1 MRKLDEKTHENE
13 DQAWMSWMKRN
24 GHIKEITCYDYVL
37 ELAVR
42 SYNLNKKSRKQELK
56 DKVQFTLTW
65 WHINKKC
72 FNKYKSVT
80 KVGQLF
86 NMHHTNIVHHYKHR
100 KKSSVWD
107 KSTECISDF
116 LGENY
121 TGFNVDDL
129 KNYNKK

>member
-1 MRKLDEKTHENE
+1 
-13 DQAWMSWMKRN
+13 
-24 GHIKEITCYDYVL
+24 
-37 ELAVR
+37 
-42 SYNLNKKSRKQELK
+42 
-56 DKVQFTLTW
+56 
-65 WHINKKC
+65 
-72 FNKYKSVT
+72 
-80 KVGQLF
+80 
-86 NMHHTNIVHHYKHR
+86 MHHTNIVHHYKHR